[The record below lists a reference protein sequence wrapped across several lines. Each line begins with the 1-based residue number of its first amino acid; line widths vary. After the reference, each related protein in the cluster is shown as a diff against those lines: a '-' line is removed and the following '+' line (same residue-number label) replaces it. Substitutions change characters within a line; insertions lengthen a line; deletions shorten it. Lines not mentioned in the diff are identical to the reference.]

1 MELRE
6 YQKECVEA
14 IQQMETGE
22 KKIVYIATGGGKT
35 IIMSELARRTNG
47 RILVIVG
54 STELR
59 EQTIDK
65 MIQVCGDDISIG
77 SVQGGL
83 NEVDKNIIVATR
95 QSLTHP
101 KSHRMEDI
109 LVAGSFDYVL
119 IDEAHQAVSQVKRV
133 LEVVGT
139 NCKIIG
145 FTATPFNKLMTD
157 IFDDFVFTKDIESL
171 IDENYLCEPRCYRI
185 PTNTDISGVR
195 SVGGEFVQSDL
206 ERTVNNNDRNLVV
219 VKAYMDKAINR
230 KHCIVFATGIDH
242 AMNLAECFNINGISA
257 KSIDSTIDSDE
268 RKQTLEDFKNGKFK
282 VLVNVSIL
290 TTGFDFKP
298 IDTIIQARPTKS
310 KILYTQCIGRG
321 LRIAEGKEDCL
332 ILDIVDN
339 SNKFNL
345 LSCKSIFNME
355 NGESFQ
361 EARQRE
367 QKEKDDM
374 KKRIEEQKRIE
385 EEQERIRMEEVQLF
399 NNSLSN
405 VLYNSNLDWFRTYVS
420 GQEVIILSVR
430 SDLDYI
436 ITYGEEKE
444 LNCYTYHK
452 LDGFKYEFEL
462 LETNDNL
469 LELMES
475 VEEKAVKEGSSFTYK
490 RSIWKREPATENQI
504 KATKDKIR
512 KVNPTKWDVHKFFVG
527 RNLYFAFKN
536 LAS

>member
-1 MELRE
+1 MKLRE
-6 YQKECVEA
+6 YQEQCVEA
-14 IQQMETGE
+14 IQGMEIGE

-65 MIQVCGDDISIG
+65 MIKVCGNDISIG

-101 KSHRMEDI
+101 KSHRMDDI
-109 LVAGSFDYVL
+109 LINGSFECVL
-119 IDEAHQAVSQVKRV
+119 IDEAHQAVSQVKK
-133 LEVVGT
+133 LLKIVGD
-139 NCKIIG
+139 NCKVIG
-145 FTATPFNKLMTD
+145 FTATPFNKAMKD
-157 IFDDFVFTKDIESL
+157 IFEDFVYIKDIESL
-171 IDENYLCEPRCYRI
+171 IKEKYLCEPRCFRI
-185 PTNTDISGVR
+185 PTNTDISGVK
-195 SVGGEFVQSDL
+195 SVGGEFIQSEL
-206 ERTVNNNDRNLVV
+206 ERAVNNNDRNLVV
-219 VKAYMDKAINR
+219 VKSYLEKGINR

-242 AMNLAECFNINGISA
+242 ATNLAECFNVNGISA
-257 KSIDSTIDSDE
+257 RSIDSTIDAEE

-290 TTGFDFKP
+290 TTGFDFEP
-298 IDTIIQARPTKS
+298 VDMIVQARPTKS
-310 KILYTQCIGRG
+310 KILYQQCIGRG
-321 LRIAEGKEDCL
+321 LRISEGKEDCL

-355 NGESFQ
+355 DGESFE
-361 EARQRE
+361 EAKARE
-367 QKEKDDM
+367 LKDKLDLEKQ
-374 KKRIEEQKRIE
+374 IEEQKKLE
-385 EEQERIRMEEVQLF
+385 EEQERIRMEEVKLF

-405 VLYNSNLDWFRTYVS
+405 VLYNSSLDWFKTFVS
-420 GQEVIILSVR
+420 GQEVIILSVK

-436 ITYGEEKE
+436 ITYGEDND
-444 LNCYTYHK
+444 LNCYTYK
-452 LDGFKYEFEL
+452 KFENYKYEFEL
-462 LETNDNL
+462 IETNDNL
-469 LELMES
+469 LELMDTIED
-475 VEEKAVKEGSSFTYK
+475 KAKLEGSSFTYK
-490 RSIWKREPATENQI
+490 RSKWKTEPATIGQLN
-504 KATKDKIR
+504 ATKGKIN
-512 KVNPTKWDVHKFFVG
+512 KINPTKWDIHKFFVG
-527 RNLYFAFKN
+527 RNLYFAFKK